1 MGKVEHLITGKDGVV
16 RGASVLIIS
25 KGKQEYLNRPLTK
38 LYPLEI
44 TKKRE
49 NDGEESED
57 NNEKTERR
65 MVRPRRAAA
74 ADAMWLTR
82 SMLDSD

>member
-1 MGKVEHLITGKDGVV
+1 MGKVEHLMTENDGVV

-44 TKKRE
+44 TKNRKE
-49 NDGEESED
+49 DGRKVETTMRKLKEE
-57 NNEKTERR
+57 
-65 MVRPRRAAA
+65 
-74 ADAMWLTR
+74 W
-82 SMLDSD
+82 